1 MRPGLR
7 LALCQI
13 NATVGDL
20 DGNATLIASG
30 IEAAKRAGAQLV
42 LFPELALTGYP
53 PEDLLLREHFLTDTG
68 ARLQELAALA
78 EEIVAI
84 VGFPER
90 ISGARRHP
98 APGTTGPIAAVLHN
112 SAAVLA
118 DGAVSAVYRK
128 VHLPN
133 YGVFDEQRYFRAGEQ
148 NGTTVEIGE
157 CAVGLTVCE
166 DLWVAGAPAA
176 AEAARGAKLIAN
188 ISASP
193 YHAGKG
199 AERERL
205 FAERARE
212 TGAHVAFCAMVG
224 GQDELVF
231 DGHSFVLDPTGK
243 TIGRAAQF
251 EEDMLVCD
259 LALDFLGGMGRSQV
273 PDTHSSQQARGAT
286 PAPTHATGTLSP
298 VAEQATPAQNAASP
312 LALVSASVQPVTPAQ
327 AAVPL
332 RAPIAPVEREIYE
345 ALRLGLRDYVRK
357 NGFAAVVLGL
367 SGGIDSAL
375 VACLAADALGARRV
389 NVAVMPSP
397 YSSTATQDDARAL
410 AKALGATTHE
420 YAIESTMDAYMQ
432 TLRADFE
439 GLAPDLTEENLQAR
453 IRGNLLMALSNKFGW
468 LVLTTGNKSEMSV
481 GYTTLYGDLAG
492 GFAVIKDVPKT
503 LVYRLARW
511 RNEPEAAQALANEA
525 AGAPSVNM
533 PSTNI
538 PSTNIPST
546 SMPSTGMPSTGM
558 PSARTP
564 STDTPTNPTPARAP
578 IPPSIIERA
587 PSAELRE
594 DQTDQDS
601 LPPYDVLDRIL
612 HGYVELD
619 RSREQLIA
627 EGLPAEYVMQAA
639 RLVDLAEYKR
649 RQAPPGIKITERAF
663 GRDRRMPITNA
674 YRG

>member
-1 MRPGLR
+1 MTRALR

-20 DGNATLIASG
+20 EGNATLIAEG
-30 IEAAKRAGAQLV
+30 IHAAKRAGAQLV

-68 ARLQELAALA
+68 EKLARLAAQTDG
-78 EEIVAI
+78 IVAI

-90 ISGARRHP
+90 IAGAVRGP
-98 APGTTGPIAAVLHN
+98 EPGSAGPIATVLYN
-112 SAAVLA
+112 AAAVLS
-118 DGAVSAVYRK
+118 DGAVSSVYRK

-133 YGVFDEQRYFRAGEQ
+133 YGVFDEQRYFKAGEPD
-148 NGTTVEIGE
+148 GTTITLTGTPHDGAQTGELGAHRIG
-157 CAVGLTVCE
+157 VTVCE
-166 DLWVAGAPAA
+166 DLWVAGPPAA
-176 AEAARGAKLIAN
+176 SEASAGASLIVN

-193 YHAGKG
+193 YHVGKG
-199 AERERL
+199 LERERL
-205 FAERARE
+205 FAQRARE
-212 TGAHVAFCAMVG
+212 TGAYVAFCALVG

-231 DGHSFVLDPTGK
+231 DGHSFVLAPSGE

-259 LALDFLGGMGRSQV
+259 LELD
-273 PDTHSSQQARGAT
+273 
-286 PAPTHATGTLSP
+286 SP
-298 VAEQATPAQNAASP
+298 RRLCAQ
-312 LALVSASVQPVTPAQ
+312 
-327 AAVPL
+327 
-332 RAPIAPVEREIYE
+332 IEPVEHEVYE
-345 ALRLGLRDYVRK
+345 ALMLGLRDYVEK
-357 NGFAAVVLGL
+357 NGFGAVVLGL

-375 VACLAADALGARRV
+375 VACLATDALGAERV

-397 YSSTATQDDARAL
+397 YSSSATQDDARAL
-410 AKALGATTHE
+410 AGALGVRAHE
-420 YAIESTMDAYMQ
+420 YAIEPAMHAYMR
-432 TLRADFE
+432 TLQADFH
-439 GLAPDLTEENLQAR
+439 GLAADLTEENLQAR

-511 RNEPEAAQALANEA
+511 RND
-525 AGAPSVNM
+525 
-533 PSTNI
+533 
-538 PSTNIPST
+538 
-546 SMPSTGMPSTGM
+546 
-558 PSARTP
+558 PSAADALTKAP
-564 STDTPTNPTPARAP
+564 GPPARAP
-578 IPPSIIERA
+578 IPPSIIERP

-594 DQTDQDS
+594 DQVDQDS

-612 HGYVELD
+612 HGYIELD

-627 EGLPAEYVMQAA
+627 EGLPAADVERTA